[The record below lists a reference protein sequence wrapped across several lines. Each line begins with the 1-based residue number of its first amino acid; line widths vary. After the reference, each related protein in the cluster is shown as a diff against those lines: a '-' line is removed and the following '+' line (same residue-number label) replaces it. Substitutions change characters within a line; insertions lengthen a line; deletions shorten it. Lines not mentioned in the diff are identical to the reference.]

1 MGERVRLH
9 TGLYRCPRCGAE
21 YDCLRLRAEDLVCY
35 ECGDELKFV
44 NPVQVWVRRYPD
56 SLVIGK
62 KSPRVRR

>member
-1 MGERVRLH
+1 MAQRIRLY

-35 ECGDELKFV
+35 ECGEELAWV

-56 SLVIGK
+56 SLLIRRIPRRA
-62 KSPRVRR
+62 SP